1 MERAVDKTDAGGD
14 DRSELEREVEASR
27 EQLRARER
35 EADRL
40 AEDADRLAERAAELE
55 AREEKIRR
63 TMHEPTGPLLPP
75 AEPPAD

>member
-1 MERAVDKTDAGGD
+1 VDKTDAGGD
-14 DRSELEREVEASR
+14 DRSELEQEVEESR

-40 AEDADRLAERAAELE
+40 VEDADRLAARAAELE
-55 AREEKIRR
+55 ANEERIRR

-75 AEPPAD
+75 VEPPAD